1 MTSSPDS
8 KTILVADDCAPV
20 GELIEL
26 LLCRVGYRVLR
37 ATSGAD
43 ALRLA
48 RKTRIDLLL
57 SNLDMPKM
65 RGDELAVRFAAIHP
79 AAPVVFLSSFDHPD
93 EVSEPLDVRMAN
105 GPGRVFDGQ
114 ATTSRMAGGVASSR
128 MASVMGQGLKPLTIR

>member
-37 ATSGAD
+37 ATNGAD

-93 EVSEPLDVRMAN
+93 EVSEPLDVLTKPFTVAELRDTVSHALRQRAAL
-105 GPGRVFDGQ
+105 PTVAQ
-114 ATTSRMAGGVASSR
+114 AA
-128 MASVMGQGLKPLTIR
+128 